1 MAQASAT
8 VELPASPKEVWEL
21 IGGFGSLPD
30 WLPYIPDSKLTDG
43 GRLRHLANPGGAA
56 IIERLE
62 HYDNANWTYSYS
74 ILQSPFP
81 ISSYRATLA
90 VSAGAGGSG
99 SRVDWSGI
107 FTPRGVSDE
116 QVCELFGGIYRDGLK
131 ALAARYGVS

>member
-8 VELPASPKEVWEL
+8 VEIPATPEEVWEL

-30 WLPYIPDSKLTDG
+30 WLPYIPESKLTAG
-43 GRLRHLANPGGAA
+43 GLLRHLANPGGEA

-81 ISSYRATLA
+81 ISRYVATLRVQVA
-90 VSAGAGGSG
+90 ADGKA
-99 SRVDWSGI
+99 SRVVWCGD
-107 FTPRGVSDE
+107 FDADGVSDE

>member
-8 VELPASPKEVWEL
+8 VELPASPEDVWQL

-30 WLPYIPDSKLTDG
+30 WLPYIPESKLTAG

-81 ISSYRATLA
+81 ISRYVATLR
-90 VSAGAGGSG
+90 VQVGTNGHG
-99 SRVDWSGI
+99 SRVVWCGD
-107 FTPRGVSDE
+107 FDADGVSDE
-116 QVCELFGGIYRDGLK
+116 EVCELFGGIYRDGLK
-131 ALAARYGVS
+131 ALAARYGAS